1 MRLLQLESVAFCW
14 VRLLVRGC
22 THARD
27 AVRLCGAE
35 VMVAAAEALG
45 GSRGTVLA
53 DPGSTSVVS
62 EERAMAAA
70 EALEGSKRT
79 EAVLVS
85 DAAG

>member
-1 MRLLQLESVAFCW
+1 MRL
-14 VRLLVRGC
+14 R
-22 THARD
+22 
-27 AVRLCGAE
+27 GAE

-85 DAAG
+85 DAAGGLLVMAALKGETVLVAAMAVGEGGKA